1 MKTFG
6 AEEEG
11 FIFYLNNENWR
22 ELTKEE
28 KERFGISGQVINYM
42 INQQLQKEFI
52 VVGDSYSADKEYLD
66 CFYETNKKNLI
77 SAGVK
82 ILNEE
87 QFVGNSFIGKTQV
100 KAYKTFSQM
109 PDGHLQVSY
118 FMRLGGNKEGHYL
131 YGCLTT
137 SVLKDHDDN
146 EGTLVSALN
155 NWEYFDVK

>member
-11 FIFYLNNENWR
+11 FRFYLNNDNWR

-28 KERFGISGQVINYM
+28 KERFDISGQVINYM
-42 INQQLQKEFI
+42 INQELQKEFI
-52 VVGDSYSADKEYLD
+52 VVGDSYSQEKDDVKN
-66 CFYETNKKNLI
+66 FYEVNKKNLLA
-77 SAGVK
+77 AGVE

-87 QFVGNSFIGKTQV
+87 SFVGNSFIGKTQV
-100 KAYKTFSQM
+100 KACKTFSKM

-118 FMRLGGNKEGHYL
+118 FMRLGGNKAGSYL

-146 EGTLVSALN
+146 ESNLVNAIT
-155 NWEYFDVK
+155 NWEYFDVD